1 MAKLNRDTWVS
12 AGINQLK
19 ELGPSGVS
27 GEKIARRLDVTRGSF
42 YHHFKNMDDFIE
54 VLLDHWQTKHT
65 IELLEQIITKEC
77 NMEEKMGLLLE
88 SAWNTDADLEIA
100 IRQWAFINGVVR
112 TRVERTDRLRISYLI
127 SVYSSLTG
135 DQDRGS
141 KLAKVA
147 YYGLLGALHAWP
159 RLTKSQLKSMIMEIQ
174 ALLTEDL
181 KKNGVF

>member
-65 IELLEQIITKEC
+65 IELL
-77 NMEEKMGLLLE
+77 
-88 SAWNTDADLEIA
+88 
-100 IRQWAFINGVVR
+100 
-112 TRVERTDRLRISYLI
+112 DR
-127 SVYSSLTG
+127 
-135 DQDRGS
+135 
-141 KLAKVA
+141 
-147 YYGLLGALHAWP
+147 
-159 RLTKSQLKSMIMEIQ
+159 
-174 ALLTEDL
+174 
-181 KKNGVF
+181 